1 MSKLNL
7 AIIFGGKSTEHE
19 ISILS
24 AKSIL
29 KHLDRSAFNLSVIKI
44 DTAGHWWLIDESN
57 LDVDAAGEPVTLV
70 PGSPKAQLI
79 SLKNGSVIDT
89 LDVAFPVLHG
99 VFGEDGTIQG
109 YFKMVDL
116 AFVGCDVLA
125 ASSCMDKDVTKRLLR
140 DAGINIAPYLMATDN
155 RIPSFEQVESELSM
169 PVFIKPANLGSS
181 VGVYKVK
188 TKAEYDEKI
197 KMALTYDHKVLIE
210 QLIVGKEVECSVLG
224 NEEPKA
230 SLPGEIVTNTDFYD
244 FESKYIDSNA
254 SKTQIPASITEEQI
268 SEVRSVAV
276 KAYQTMGC
284 QGLARV
290 DFFVTVD
297 GEILINEINTLPG
310 FTNISMYPKMWE
322 ATGIGYS
329 ELLSLL
335 IELAI
340 NKHKSD
346 ASLNV
351 KAREVK

>member
-1 MSKLNL
+1 
-7 AIIFGGKSTEHE
+7 
-19 ISILS
+19 
-24 AKSIL
+24 
-29 KHLDRSAFNLSVIKI
+29 
-44 DTAGHWWLIDESN
+44 
-57 LDVDAAGEPVTLV
+57 
-70 PGSPKAQLI
+70 
-79 SLKNGSVIDT
+79 
-89 LDVAFPVLHG
+89 
-99 VFGEDGTIQG
+99 
-109 YFKMVDL
+109 
-116 AFVGCDVLA
+116 
-125 ASSCMDKDVTKRLLR
+125 
-140 DAGINIAPYLMATDN
+140 
-155 RIPSFEQVESELSM
+155 
-169 PVFIKPANLGSS
+169 
-181 VGVYKVK
+181 
-188 TKAEYDEKI
+188 DEKI

>member
-1 MSKLNL
+1 MSKQNL

-29 KHLDRSAFNLSVIKI
+29 KHLDRSPFNLYVIKI
-44 DTAGHWWLIDESN
+44 DTTGHWWLIDENQIDTSKDGIRVS
-57 LDVDAAGEPVTLV
+57 LI
-70 PGSPKAQLI
+70 PGSPKTELI
-79 SLKNGSVIDT
+79 SLIDGQVITT

-109 YFKMVDL
+109 LFKMVDL

-140 DAGINIAPYLMATDN
+140 DAGINVAPYLMATN
-155 RIPSFEQVESELSM
+155 QSIPSYNQVEKELGM

-181 VGVYKVK
+181 VGVYKVSSES
-188 TKAEYDEKI
+188 EYNEKI
-197 KMALTYDHKVLIE
+197 RQALTYDHKVLIE
-210 QLIVGKEVECSVLG
+210 QLIIGKEVECSVLG

-230 SLPGEIVTNTDFYD
+230 SLPGEIITNTDFYD
-244 FESKYIDSNA
+244 FESKYVDSNA
-254 SKTQIPASITEEQI
+254 SSTQIPTSITENQI
-268 SEVRSVAV
+268 DEVRKVAV

-290 DFFVTVD
+290 DFFVTQE
-297 GEILINEINTLPG
+297 GEIMINEINTLPG

-322 ATGIGYS
+322 ATGIGYQ
-329 ELLSLL
+329 ELLGLL
-335 IELAI
+335 IELALT
-340 NKHKSD
+340 KHEKD
-346 ASLNV
+346 ASLNI

>member
-1 MSKLNL
+1 MSKQNL

-29 KHLDRSAFNLSVIKI
+29 KHLDRSGFNLSVIKI
-44 DTAGHWWLIDESN
+44 DTSGHWWLMDENN
-57 LDVDAAGEPVTLV
+57 LDDNSGVPVTLI
-70 PGSPKAQLI
+70 PGKPKTELI
-79 SLKNGSVIDT
+79 SLKDGSLITT

-109 YFKMVDL
+109 LFKMVDL
-116 AFVGCDVLA
+116 AFVGCDVLS

-140 DAGINIAPYLMATDN
+140 DSGINVAPYLIATN
-155 RIPSFEQVESELSM
+155 QHIPSFEEVENELSM

-181 VGVYKVK
+181 VGVYKVSD
-188 TKAEYDEKI
+188 KAGYDEKI
-197 KMALTYDHKVLIE
+197 KQALGYDHKVLIE
-210 QLIVGKEVECSVLG
+210 RLIIGKEVECSVLG

-230 SLPGEIVTNTDFYD
+230 SLPGEIITNTDFYD
-244 FESKYIDSNA
+244 FESKYVDSNA
-254 SKTQIPASITEEQI
+254 SRTQIPASITEEQI
-268 SEVRSVAV
+268 DIVRETAV
-276 KAYQTMGC
+276 KAYQTMSC

-290 DFFVTVD
+290 DFFVTTDDEVM
-297 GEILINEINTLPG
+297 INEINTLPG

-322 ATGIGYS
+322 ASGIGYS

-340 NKHKSD
+340 TKHEKD
-346 ASLNV
+346 AVLNV
-351 KAREVK
+351 TAREVK

>member
-1 MSKLNL
+1 MSKQNL

-29 KHLDRSAFNLSVIKI
+29 KHLDRSGFNLSVIKI
-44 DTAGHWWLIDESN
+44 DTSGHWWLMDENN
-57 LDVDAAGEPVTLV
+57 LDDNSGVPVTLI
-70 PGSPKAQLI
+70 PGKPKTELI
-79 SLKNGSVIDT
+79 SLKDGSLITT

-109 YFKMVDL
+109 LFKMVDL

-140 DAGINIAPYLMATDN
+140 DSGINVAPYLIATN
-155 RIPSFEQVESELSM
+155 QHIPSFEEVENELSM

-181 VGVYKVK
+181 VGVYKVSD
-188 TKAEYDEKI
+188 KAEYDEKI
-197 KMALTYDHKVLIE
+197 RQALGYDHKVLIE
-210 QLIVGKEVECSVLG
+210 RLIIGKEVECSVLG

-230 SLPGEIVTNTDFYD
+230 SLPGEIITNTDFYD
-244 FESKYIDSNA
+244 FESKYVDSNA
-254 SKTQIPASITEEQI
+254 SRTQIPASITEEQI
-268 SEVRSVAV
+268 DVVRETAV
-276 KAYQTMGC
+276 KAYQTMSC

-290 DFFVTVD
+290 DFFVTTD
-297 GEILINEINTLPG
+297 GEVMINEINTLPG

-322 ATGIGYS
+322 ASGIGYS

-340 NKHKSD
+340 NKHEKD
-346 ASLNV
+346 AVLNV
-351 KAREVK
+351 TAREVK

>member
-1 MSKLNL
+1 MSKQNL

-29 KHLDRSAFNLSVIKI
+29 KHLDRSGFNLSIIKI
-44 DTAGHWWLIDESN
+44 DTSGHWWLMDEEK
-57 LDVDAAGEPVTLV
+57 LDENSGIPVTII
-70 PGSPKAQLI
+70 PGKPVTELI
-79 SLKNGSVIDT
+79 SLKDGSVITT

-109 YFKMVDL
+109 LFKMVDL

-140 DAGINIAPYLMATDN
+140 DSGINVAPYLIATN
-155 RIPSFEQVESELSM
+155 QYIPSSDEVEKELSM

-181 VGVYKVK
+181 VGVYKVSN
-188 TKAEYDEKI
+188 KAEYDEKI
-197 KMALTYDHKVLIE
+197 RQALGYDHKVLIE
-210 QLIVGKEVECSVLG
+210 RLIIGKEVECSVLG

-230 SLPGEIVTNTDFYD
+230 SLPGEIITNTDFYD
-244 FESKYIDSNA
+244 FESKYVDSNA
-254 SKTQIPASITEEQI
+254 SRTQIPASITEEQI
-268 SEVRSVAV
+268 DVVRETAV
-276 KAYQTMGC
+276 KAYQTMSC

-290 DFFVTVD
+290 DFFVTTE
-297 GEILINEINTLPG
+297 GEVMINEINTLPG
-310 FTNISMYPKMWE
+310 FTSISMYPKMWE
-322 ATGIGYS
+322 ASGIGYS

-340 NKHKSD
+340 TKHEKD
-346 ASLNV
+346 AALNV
-351 KAREVK
+351 TAREVK

>member
-1 MSKLNL
+1 MSKQNL

-29 KHLDRSAFNLSVIKI
+29 KHLDRSGFNLSVIKI
-44 DTAGHWWLIDESN
+44 DTSGHWWLMDENN
-57 LDVDAAGEPVTLV
+57 LDDNSGVPVTLI
-70 PGSPKAQLI
+70 PGKPKTELI
-79 SLKNGSVIDT
+79 SLKDGSLITT

-109 YFKMVDL
+109 LFKMVDL

-140 DAGINIAPYLMATDN
+140 DSGINVAPYLIATN
-155 RIPSFEQVESELSM
+155 QHVPSFEEVENELSM

-181 VGVYKVK
+181 VGVYKVSN
-188 TKAEYDEKI
+188 KAEYDEKI
-197 KMALTYDHKVLIE
+197 RQALGYDHKVLIE
-210 QLIVGKEVECSVLG
+210 RLIIGKEVECSVLG

-230 SLPGEIVTNTDFYD
+230 SLPGEIITNTDFYD
-244 FESKYIDSNA
+244 FESKYVDSNA
-254 SKTQIPASITEEQI
+254 SRTQIPASITEEQI
-268 SEVRSVAV
+268 DVVRETAV
-276 KAYQTMGC
+276 KAYQTMSC

-290 DFFVTVD
+290 DFFVTTD
-297 GEILINEINTLPG
+297 GEVMINEINTLPG

-322 ATGIGYS
+322 ASGIGYS

-340 NKHKSD
+340 TKHEKD
-346 ASLNV
+346 AVLNV
-351 KAREVK
+351 TAREVK

>member
-1 MSKLNL
+1 MSKNNL

-24 AKSIL
+24 TKSIL
-29 KHLDRSAFNLSVIKI
+29 KHLDRSNFNISIIKI
-44 DTAGHWWLIDESN
+44 DTSGHWWLIDESQIDN
-57 LDVDAAGEPVTLV
+57 EKAGKRITLI
-70 PGSPKAQLI
+70 PGQPKTELI
-79 SLKNGSVIDT
+79 SLEDGSVLNT
-89 LDVAFPVLHG
+89 LDIAFPVLHG

-109 YFKMVDL
+109 FFKMVDL

-125 ASSCMDKDVTKRLLR
+125 ASGCMDKDVTKRLLR
-140 DAGINIAPYLMATDN
+140 DAGINVAPYLMATQQH
-155 RIPSFEQVESELSM
+155 IPSFEEVENELNM

-181 VGVYKVK
+181 VGVYKVANPSDYK
-188 TKAEYDEKI
+188 EKM

-210 QLIVGKEVECSVLG
+210 RLIIGKEVECSVLG

-244 FESKYIDSNA
+244 FESKYVDSNA
-254 SKTQIPASITEEQI
+254 SSTLIPASISDEQI
-268 SEVRSVAV
+268 DEVRKTAI
-276 KAYQTMGC
+276 KAYQAMGC

-290 DFFVTVD
+290 DFFVTNN
-297 GEILINEINTLPG
+297 GEVLINEINTLPG

-322 ATGIGYS
+322 ATGIAYS

-335 IELAI
+335 IELGMS
-340 NKHKSD
+340 KHEKDSQ
-346 ASLNV
+346 LNV